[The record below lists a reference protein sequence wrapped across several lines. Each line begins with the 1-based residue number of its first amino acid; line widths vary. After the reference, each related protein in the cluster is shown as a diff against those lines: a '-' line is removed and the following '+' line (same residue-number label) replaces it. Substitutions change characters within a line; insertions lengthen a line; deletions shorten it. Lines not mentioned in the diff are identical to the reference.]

1 MNANRMNSIVRYCTV
16 IVTVSVVGILAI
28 RPSEAADE
36 MLGDRFNLSL
46 GAFFVT
52 RTNGRVQLDRTAGP
66 VGITAGIDWARD
78 LDGET
83 SMTVPRVDGFYRF
96 APKHRVDY
104 SWFYIDRT
112 GEVATQRDID
122 FGDTSFPAG
131 TTIDSRLATSTTK
144 VTYTYSFYRAPNI
157 ETSVSAG
164 LHVTKIKTKLQSDTL
179 GIRQSESRTAPLP
192 VIGFRLDYS
201 FASKW
206 WVRGKSELFFLNSID
221 KYQGTY
227 SDFTLTVEHKTF
239 RHVGFGG
246 GLEFSSFDLDVT
258 GDQERGSLSSA
269 LSGLMLYVVVR

>member
-96 APKHRVDY
+96 TPKHRLDY
-104 SWFYIDRT
+104 SWYYIDRT
-112 GEVATQRDID
+112 GEIATQRDID
-122 FGDTSFPAG
+122 FGDASFPAG

-144 VTYTYSFYRAPNI
+144 LAYTYSFYRAPVI
-157 ETSVSAG
+157 ETSVSFG
-164 LHVTKIKTKLQSDTL
+164 LHVTKIKTKLESDTL

-201 FASKW
+201 FAPKW
-206 WVRGKSELFFLNSID
+206 WVRSKYDLFFLNSVD
-221 KYQGTY
+221 TYQGTY
-227 SDFTLTVEHKTF
+227 GDFVLAVENRTF
-239 RHVGFGG
+239 KHVGFGG
-246 GLEFSSFDLDVT
+246 GLNVTNFDLDVS
-258 GDQERGSLSSA
+258 GDSTRGTLSSA